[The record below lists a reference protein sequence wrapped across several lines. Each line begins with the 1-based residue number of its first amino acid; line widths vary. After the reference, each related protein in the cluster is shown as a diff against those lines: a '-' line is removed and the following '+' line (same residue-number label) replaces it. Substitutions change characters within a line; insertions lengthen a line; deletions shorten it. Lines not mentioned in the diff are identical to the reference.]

1 MWKTRIVT
9 KKWNIKNGKQEE
21 REEKDSDWM
30 KSEVD
35 IIDNIINNEIHDGNN
50 KR

>member
-9 KKWNIKNGKQEE
+9 KKRNIKKGKQEE